1 MNVPRE
7 TMHEISPLPAAI
19 EKLNYGVSCH
29 NVDFRT
35 LKARNQ
41 FISKVVGPLMDMI
54 LAKLEEDRREG
65 AGTRYS
71 VSLVVVSETDIERIQ

>member
-1 MNVPRE
+1 MSENHSVSDLSS
-7 TMHEISPLPAAI
+7 TPAAI
-19 EKLNYGVSCH
+19 EKLNYAVACQ

-65 AGTRYS
+65 AGTRYT
-71 VSLVVVSETDIERIQ
+71 VNLVVTSETDIDRIQ

>member
-1 MNVPRE
+1 MSADL
-7 TMHEISPLPAAI
+7 SPAPAAI
-19 EKLNYGVSCH
+19 EKLNYGASCV

-41 FISKVVGPLMDMI
+41 FISKVAGPLMDMI

-71 VSLVVVSETDIERIQ
+71 VNLVVVSETDIDSIQ